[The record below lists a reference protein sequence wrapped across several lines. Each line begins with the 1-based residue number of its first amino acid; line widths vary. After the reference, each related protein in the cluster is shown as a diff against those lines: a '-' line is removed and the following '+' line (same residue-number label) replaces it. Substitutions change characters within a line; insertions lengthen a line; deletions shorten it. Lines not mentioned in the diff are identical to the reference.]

1 MMNKRETN
9 KRKERKKERKKERR
23 IMLKII
29 NMSVKRVVLYNTY
42 IHDEKPRKK
51 FVCTNRESNP
61 GLMLGRHAF
70 CH

>member
-1 MMNKRETN
+1 
-9 KRKERKKERKKERR
+9 
-23 IMLKII
+23 MLKII